1 MVRPVQGRRGFALV
15 AALWLLVITGA
26 VAAALIE
33 ATRAD
38 RAAAAN
44 ARATS
49 QASWAARGALN
60 LALDSLDRF
69 IRRSTGDAGWPGTA
83 DTVLTPIAFP
93 LPDAAGRAVILD
105 ARARLNVNT
114 ADSAALARLM
124 VGLGA
129 SPGDAVALA
138 ARILDWRDADAE
150 PRPLG
155 AEASDYASRSPD
167 APADTAFDDPSELRA
182 VLGMPEPLYR
192 ALLPVVTTFGDGRVN
207 VNTASEVVLAGLP
220 GMDAAS
226 AARIVQLRERR
237 PLIGLYEVARALR
250 LSAAQLDSVGG
261 WAAFFPRDVE
271 IVARGTARGLR
282 GDVRIAAQVELQ
294 GGMAWRVRQIRSHP

>member
-1 MVRPVQGRRGFALV
+1 MRAGRGRCGFALV

-49 QASWAARGALN
+49 QASWAARGALY

-69 IRRSTGDAGWPGTA
+69 LRRFPGDASWPGAA
-83 DTVLTPIAFP
+83 DTILPPISFP
-93 LPDAAGRAVILD
+93 LPDAEGRAVILD

-114 ADSAALARLM
+114 ADSTALARLM
-124 VGLGA
+124 AELGA
-129 SPGDAVALA
+129 SPVEAAALA

-150 PRPLG
+150 ARSLG
-155 AEASDYASRSPD
+155 AEASDYAGGWPD
-167 APADTAFDDPSELRA
+167 APADTAFDDPSDLRA
-182 VLGMPEPLYR
+182 VLGLPEPLYR
-192 ALLPVVTTFGDGRVN
+192 ALVPLVTTFGDGRVN
-207 VNTASEVVLAGLP
+207 LNTAPTVVLAGLP
-220 GMDAAS
+220 GMDAV
-226 AARIVQLRERR
+226 AATSIVQLRERR
-237 PLIGLYEVARALR
+237 PLRGLHEVARAVR

-261 WAAFFPRDVE
+261 WVAFFPRDVE
-271 IVARGTARGLR
+271 IVATGAAHGLR
-282 GDVRIAAQVELQ
+282 GDVRITAQVELQ
-294 GGMAWRVRQIRSHP
+294 GGVAWHLRQIRSYP